1 MATGPVTAAA
11 EFRGITKV
19 FGEEAERVLA
29 LDDVS
34 LDIAPQEFV
43 CIVGPSG
50 CGKTTLLNL
59 LAGFEP
65 PTNGTVR
72 AFGRPV
78 RAPGPDRTMMFQDY
92 ALFPW
97 LTVLGNIEY
106 GLIRNRTPDGERR
119 RIVAHYI
126 ELIELQGFERA
137 YPQQLSGGMRQRVA
151 LARALAV
158 NPKILLMDEPFAALD
173 SFTRER
179 MQDELVRVW
188 QQEKKAVLFI
198 THNIDEAIKLG
209 DRVVVMSPRPG
220 RVAGIL
226 TLDSPRPRD
235 VDSPENVAI
244 VHEVR
249 NALHLAASASTP
261 EAPGR
266 PQFLAS
272 GTARESGALNRTP

>member
-1 MATGPVTAAA
+1 VAREAMSACAAQFVA
-11 EFRGITKV
+11 INKV
-19 FGEEAERVLA
+19 FGSGPDRVVA
-29 LDDVS
+29 LDNVS
-34 LDIAPQEFV
+34 LDIGPQEFV

-65 PTNGTVR
+65 ASSGEVR
-72 AFGRPV
+72 AFGQRV
-78 RAPGPDRTMMFQDY
+78 VVPGPDRTMMFQDY

-106 GLIRNRTPDGERR
+106 GLVRRGTSKADRER
-119 RIVAHYI
+119 ITKHYVD
-126 ELIELQGFERA
+126 LIDLRGFEHR

-188 QQEKKAVLFI
+188 QHERKAVLFI

-220 RVAGIL
+220 RIAKVISL
-226 TLDSPRPRD
+226 LSPRPRD
-235 VDSPENVAI
+235 VDSPESVAV

-249 NALHLAASASTP
+249 KALHLFASNGAHP
-261 EAPGR
+261 PGAGI
-266 PQFLAS
+266 PA
-272 GTARESGALNRTP
+272 